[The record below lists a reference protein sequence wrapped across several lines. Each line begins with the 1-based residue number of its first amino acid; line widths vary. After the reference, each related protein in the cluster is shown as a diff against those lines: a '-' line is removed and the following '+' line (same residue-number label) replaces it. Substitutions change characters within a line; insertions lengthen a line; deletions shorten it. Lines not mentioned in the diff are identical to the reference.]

1 MVDDKRVVKGFLRL
15 CVRYAE
21 DSITRKEERRGTD
34 AERGGDEVGLP
45 AWKAYRD
52 FTAQAIRE
60 IDDGAL
66 ETWFEHLQEGDDWRP
81 SPDAETGES
90 RDLATAGGKEQ
101 SSGCG
106 EGQASGDGLEGD
118 RTEFTSIATAGLGFD
133 QRRALL
139 DGIISPRPLVLASTR
154 SGEGIDNLA
163 GLSSLAV
170 VSNNPPLVAISLSQD
185 RDGRKRDTLV
195 NLGEN
200 GRITLHILP
209 SSREMAAIVAAT
221 SKALP
226 ADESEWEIIAVD
238 GTQSPSEGD
247 WPATFPLALVALE
260 CELLQSHRL
269 PEGAVAELCILGVR
283 NILAPASTISAIQ
296 GGATLSSLCQHGSYR
311 LTPAPDGWGYDCQ
324 P

>member
-1 MVDDKRVVKGFLRL
+1 VVDDKQAVKGFLRL
-15 CVRYAE
+15 CVRYAD
-21 DSITRKEERRGTD
+21 DSIARKEERLGTD
-34 AERGGDEVGLP
+34 AERGGDKSGLA

-52 FTAQAIRE
+52 FTAHAIQE
-60 IDDGAL
+60 IDDGVL
-66 ETWFEHLQEGDDWRP
+66 EEWFEHLQEGEDWRP
-81 SPDAETGES
+81 SPDTESGES
-90 RDLATAGGKEQ
+90 GDSATAGGKDQ
-101 SSGCG
+101 TSGGG
-106 EGQASGDGLEGD
+106 EGQASGDGREGD
-118 RTEFTSIATAGLGFD
+118 HTEFTSIATAGLGFE

-226 ADESEWEIIAVD
+226 ADESEWGIIEVD
-238 GTQSPSEGD
+238 GAQSPTEGD
-247 WPATFPLALVALE
+247 WPATFPLALAALE
-260 CELLQSHRL
+260 CELLQSYEL

-283 NILAPASTISAIQ
+283 NILAPANTISAIQ